1 MSAGNACAA
10 IGLAN
15 TSKIPAIG
23 GYVQDTGLPLGS
35 GGPSAD
41 GPYIGANGSS
51 SANNGLNGGGYWSY
65 NAIGELVVPDFLV
78 PANSGAAA
86 GKLAHWVWTDAA
98 PMVVAA
104 DGLCDVALGVV
115 TALATT
121 GTFKTY
127 ITPGTIVPA
136 GSYLWVFGV

>member
-15 TSKIPAIG
+15 TSKIPMIG
-23 GYVQDTGLPLGS
+23 GYVQDITQPV
-35 GGPSAD
+35 GPGAD
-41 GPYIGANGSS
+41 GPCIGPIGP
-51 SANNGLNGGGYWSY
+51 GYWDH
-65 NAIGELVVPDFLV
+65 NWMGELVVPDFVV
-78 PANSGAAA
+78 PATSGAAA

-115 TALATT
+115 TALAVT

-127 ITPGTIVPA
+127 IEPGTTVPA